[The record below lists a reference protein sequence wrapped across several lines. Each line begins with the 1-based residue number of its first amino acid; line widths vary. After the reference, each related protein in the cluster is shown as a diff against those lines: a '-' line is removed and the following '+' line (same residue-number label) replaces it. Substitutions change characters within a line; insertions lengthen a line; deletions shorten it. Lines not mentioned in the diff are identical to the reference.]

1 MKKILLLVT
10 LVLLTYTSICQT
22 ATQPKA
28 NHPSG
33 IPQDS
38 LIYLPKSLV
47 IQMIQDLSAGDI
59 CQEENQ
65 ILNNSLEYNQKI
77 ISKQDSVIVVYK
89 EKVKT
94 YQNEVATYEDLD
106 TENQKT
112 IQNLNGQLSKEKRK
126 NKVLTIFS
134 TIFLGI
140 AAGFALSN

>member
-1 MKKILLLVT
+1 MKKILLLAS
-10 LVLLTYTSICQT
+10 LLLTTYTSICQT
-22 ATQPKA
+22 ATQQNLSK
-28 NHPSG
+28 

-65 ILNNSLEYNQKI
+65 ILNNSLNYNQKI
-77 ISKQDSVIVVYK
+77 ISKQDSMIVVYK

-94 YQNEVATYEDLD
+94 YQNEVATYENLD

-112 IQNLNGQLSKEKRK
+112 IQNLNGQLSKQKRK

-140 AAGFALSN
+140 AAGFALSH

>member
-1 MKKILLLVT
+1 
-10 LVLLTYTSICQT
+10 
-22 ATQPKA
+22 
-28 NHPSG
+28 
-33 IPQDS
+33 
-38 LIYLPKSLV
+38 
-47 IQMIQDLSAGDI
+47 MIQDLSAGDI